1 MTQLHFYSWWG
12 FPAYRPRTV
21 IQPGYQGTLGYG
33 YPTAL
38 GAKVGR
44 PDRAVVY
51 VGGDGGFMFN
61 CQEIS
66 TAMRFGIGVVAV
78 VFNDNA
84 FGNVRRTQT
93 EMFGGRHI
101 ASDLRNPDFGKFAES
116 FGMAYGKANSPETLA
131 ARAGEPRSPP
141 AEPAFI
147 EVAARM
153 ASPIPS
159 RTCSSAGFAAEWR
172 RGRHGCRRRGRLPD
186 RLATALTALRDRFG
200 ERCATGESV
209 RRQHGNLLSEV
220 PNQPPD
226 AVLFPQTTEEVAEI
240 VRIAAAG
247 RVPVIPFGAGTLVRG
262 PCQRAVRRDLD
273 RYVRG

>member
-66 TAMRFGIGVVAV
+66 TALRFGIGVVAV

-84 FGNVRRTQT
+84 FGNVRRTQK

-116 FGMAYGKANSPETLA
+116 FGMDYGKVDLPETLEPALERAIA
-131 ARAGEPRSPP
+131 AGRAGLH
-141 AEPAFI
+141 
-147 EVAARM
+147 
-153 ASPIPS
+153 
-159 RTCSSAGFAAEWR
+159 
-172 RGRHGCRRRGRLPD
+172 RGGHGRLPQSLSAHVLPQGA
-186 RLATALTALRDRFG
+186 RLNGGGEGMAAAVAADSRTPRNGAAALRDRFG

-240 VRIAAAG
+240 VRICARPAACRSFRSAPAP
-247 RVPVIPFGAGTLVRG
+247 RSRATSTRRSAASRSIRRG
-262 PCQRAVRRDLD
+262 
-273 RYVRG
+273 